1 MLRLHIAPLSCCV
14 ALTFLSACAGNAT
27 TPSGSPAAPVADK
40 KPLAAGPLTVTPAE
54 ISFTTVRKLT
64 MKVSEKD
71 YSGKFS
77 IASQETSVATVS
89 PKSGTGPGPI
99 DITVTAGN
107 AGSTKIIVKD
117 DHGGS
122 VTVPVS
128 VTTGV
133 IVVQ

>member
-1 MLRLHIAPLSCCV
+1 MLRIHFAPLSCCV
-14 ALTFLSACAGNAT
+14 ALAVLGGCAGSGT
-27 TPSGSPAAPVADK
+27 TPSNASLAPVADK
-40 KPLAAGPLTVTPAE
+40 KPLASEPLTVTPTS

-71 YSGKFS
+71 YTGKFK
-77 IASQETSVATVS
+77 IESQETSVSTVS
-89 PKSGTGPGPI
+89 PKSVAGPGPV

-107 AGSTKIIVKD
+107 AGSTKIVVTD
-117 DHGGS
+117 NHGGS

-133 IVVQ
+133 VVVQ